1 MDDMPKKSATWIDS
15 LSVRVKQALFAVMTY
30 LVLLLICFL
39 TISPEQ
45 YDLSVGDVAP
55 KTITASRDIVDEIT
69 TSRRRQ
75 QAADAVS
82 PVYYKDDTVSDAVL
96 ADLDAAFSELRAVRE
111 LGAQIQSGW
120 TDLDAAFTDEDYSQA
135 QGMLTSLKLSNYQL
149 RTLMSTTEHD
159 FETLYQSVTSATRTA
174 LVSTITEGQIN
185 DAINNI
191 QQIVAYNT
199 RTDLWYNVAIPTL
212 RACLRPN
219 MLIDQTATEENRQK
233 AYDAVEPTVYKQDQN
248 IVVKGDRVSAEQI
261 AVMDDLGLL
270 RGNSF
275 DGTLYFG
282 AAVML
287 ALILAATYL
296 FIYLF
301 APQMF
306 QSGQHAF
313 VLLIAGVLTLTL
325 SMLVGR
331 YISVS
336 AMPVMLAAMLV
347 VNLLGARPAYVL
359 NFALSMLI
367 TFLTVAGPGLETSQM
382 LSVLLMCN
390 IGGMLSIYLMRRNP
404 ARVFVFFTGLIV
416 GMVDFAVLLCVGTLI
431 SGSMTLVPASASYAI
446 LGAVTAAILCVGLQ
460 PILEAAFNLVT
471 PAKLIELSNPNQPLL
486 RRLMIETPGTYHHSM
501 IVANLAEAAAEAI
514 GADALLVRVGAYY
527 HDIGKLVRPLYF
539 KENQIGENPH
549 DKTDP
554 RVSTAILTEHTRDGV
569 ELAKKH
575 HLPEPI
581 IDMIQQHHGDTAAM
595 YFYAK
600 TVKQLGEENVDIND
614 FRYDGPKPQT
624 SEAAILMLSDTVEAA
639 VRSIPEPTQAK
650 ISAMIRKLVRGKMED
665 GQLDECTL
673 TFRDIDKICAAFENV
688 LKGVFHERI
697 EYPSVDLNRS
707 KRHRHSNRSKP
718 AQEGRQEDKQETQPA
733 EAGR

>member
-15 LSVRVKQALFAVMTY
+15 LSVRVKQALFAVLTY

-120 TDLDAAFTDEDYSQA
+120 TEMDATFTDEDYSQA

-149 RTLMSTTEHD
+149 RTLMSTTERD

-261 AVMDDLGLL
+261 AVLDDLGLL
-270 RGNSF
+270 RGDSF
-275 DGTLYFG
+275 DGTLYIG

-296 FIYLF
+296 FIRLF

-306 QSGQHAF
+306 QPGQHAF

-390 IGGMLSIYLMRRNP
+390 IGGTLSIYLMRRNP

-416 GMVDFAVLLCVGTLI
+416 GAADFAVLLCVGTLI
-431 SGSMTLVPASASYAI
+431 SGSMTLAPASASYAI
-446 LGAVTAAILCVGLQ
+446 LGSVTAAILCVGLQ

-471 PAKLIELSNPNQPLL
+471 PAKLIELSNPNHPLL

-514 GADALLVRVGAYY
+514 GADAVLVRVGAYY

-600 TVKQLGEENVDIND
+600 TVKKMGEENVDIND

-624 SEAAILMLSDTVEAA
+624 AEAAILMLSDTVEAA

-733 EAGR
+733 EAGK